1 MKRPVS
7 VTILIIVVLLTGGL
21 HLLRF
26 IQSIK
31 NWEFLEQLLP
41 FSPLYFILSGLVWI
55 FLCLIILFGITKR
68 KSWTILVLI
77 GAAAGYSI
85 YFWVDRF
92 LLADLKGR
100 ISNDIFTLIL
110 NIILLGILL
119 FIISRSTVRDYFGV
133 THE

>member
-55 FLCLIILFGITKR
+55 ILCLIILFGITKR

-92 LLADLKGR
+92 LLAELEGR